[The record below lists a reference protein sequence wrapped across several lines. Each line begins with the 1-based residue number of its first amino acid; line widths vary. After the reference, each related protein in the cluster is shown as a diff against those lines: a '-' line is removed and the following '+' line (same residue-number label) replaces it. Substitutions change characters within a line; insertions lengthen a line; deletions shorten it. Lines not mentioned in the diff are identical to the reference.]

1 MQPCCFYCWRL
12 VVENVKRVWTEEAGW
27 VGGGQ
32 GGGQAKAIRGSR
44 GRPDW
49 TCCPP
54 PLHPLPWG
62 WEEFEARKEG
72 GGEGGLQNTYVP
84 IDYPRWGGGRHWGGV
99 GRHSIMI
106 FLCNSSCHSGFEQSW
121 HAWCP
126 SLVYI
131 KTNPHSCVNNNNDN
145 NMQAK
150 TRNLPAFFEPPCLNP
165 ERETNSRNL
174 LSDKLVKFSN
184 SQSQQVV
191 FLSCPGVVTS
201 QRVLVPLQDK
211 WATCFLAPPS

>member
-1 MQPCCFYCWRL
+1 MQPLLLASCRWKCQ
-12 VVENVKRVWTEEAGW
+12 RVWTEEAGW

-32 GGGQAKAIRGSR
+32 GGWQAKAIRGSR

-54 PLHPLPWG
+54 PLHLLPWG
-62 WEEFEARKEG
+62 WEEFGARKEG
-72 GGEGGLQNTYVP
+72 GGVGGLQNTYVP
-84 IDYPRWGGGRHWGGV
+84 IDYP
-99 GRHSIMI
+99 
-106 FLCNSSCHSGFEQSW
+106 CHSGFEQSW
-121 HAWCP
+121 RAWCP

-131 KTNPHSCVNNNNDN
+131 KTNPHSCVHNNNDN

-150 TRNLPAFFEPPCLNP
+150 TRNVTAFFEPPCLNP
-165 ERETNSRNL
+165 DRETNSRNF

-184 SQSQQVV
+184 SQRQQAV